1 MPTAPA
7 ADAPAATYNASCHCG
22 AFAYSV
28 TISPPLD
35 SPSSTVT
42 ECNCSICT
50 RNSYLLV
57 YVPNERVVF
66 SKGRIEQFC
75 SYSFATKKMDH
86 YFCGACGSACMVRS
100 RFEHFFP
107 GMTAVNVRMLHHV
120 DVKRL
125 NTKAADGKSL

>member
-1 MPTAPA
+1 MSKGAATLDTIGMPTAPA

-75 SYSFATKKMDH
+75 VSKAVPFPFPFTMISVRKKKASCMF
-86 YFCGACGSACMVRS
+86 YFGGK
-100 RFEHFFP
+100 FFF
-107 GMTAVNVRMLHHV
+107 LC
-120 DVKRL
+120 
-125 NTKAADGKSL
+125 